1 MTRLVPEDSL
11 NPQPMSLNPAL
22 SVVVPIFNEVESVP
36 VLVQKVREALEGQG
50 EWELLLV
57 DDGSTDGTRHLMMTL
72 ADADPRVRPLL
83 LARNYGQTTAMQ
95 AGFDHARG
103 AVVVSMD
110 GDLQNDPADIPRL
123 VEKLDEG
130 FDLVTG
136 YRLNRKDRL
145 LTRKIPSWFANR
157 IIRFLTG
164 VPIRDNGCS
173 LKAYRREL
181 VRRFHLYSDMHR
193 FIPAI
198 AVATAGARV
207 AEIPVRHH
215 ARQHGESKYGLSRTW
230 KVLSDLLVIK
240 SIRSFRERP
249 LLLFGL
255 LSVVA
260 LGLSGAFAV
269 RSLITVFVYGRSIF
283 IFPSI
288 TVILFGLTVYL
299 IMLGLLAEAALFHG
313 RRGIQTL
320 SPLVATRSGG
330 AHPVRRDR

>member
-1 MTRLVPEDSL
+1 MAVA
-11 NPQPMSLNPAL
+11 PAL
-22 SVVVPIFNEVESVP
+22 SVVVPIFNEVESLP
-36 VLVQKVREALEGQG
+36 ILVQKVRDALEGQR

-57 DDGSTDGTRHLMMTL
+57 DDGSTDGTRDLMMAL
-72 ADADPRVRPLL
+72 ADDDPRVRPLY

-95 AGFDHARG
+95 AGFDHALG

-130 FDLVTG
+130 YDLVTG

-255 LSVVA
+255 LSMVA
-260 LGLSGAFAV
+260 LSLSGAFAV
-269 RSLITVFVYGRSIF
+269 RSLITVFVYGRTIF
-283 IFPSI
+283 IFPSV

-299 IMLGLLAEAALFHG
+299 VMLGLLAEAALFHG
-313 RRGIQTL
+313 RRGIRTL
-320 SPLVATRSGG
+320 SPLVATRSGN
-330 AHPVRRDR
+330 AYSVREDG